1 MSEIGL
7 DSTFAGCR
15 IEGVAASGGM
25 GVVYR
30 ATQLPLGR
38 AVALK
43 VVAPERAADATLQA
57 RFEREARLAA
67 GIHHPNVIPVYGAGE
82 QDGWLYLVMRWIE
95 GTDLQ
100 ALISEVGGLAPW
112 RAAAIVAQAGSGL
125 EAAHAAGL
133 VHRDVKPA
141 NILIAGAEG
150 FEHAY
155 LSDFG
160 LTLEISSSTRLTQ
173 TGELMGTVD
182 FMAPEQFE
190 GTDVDARTDVYAL
203 GCVLHAALTGRAPF
217 ARGTL
222 PATMRAHLVEPP
234 PRPSST
240 PGVPAAFDD
249 VVARAL
255 AKRSS
260 DRYSS
265 ASELVME
272 VLAAADSPA
281 VLAPADS
288 SASGIQGGAAA
299 DIAAQNGGESV
310 ETQSLPA
317 KTVALDDQRPL
328 ATVRLCR
335 ARPRLA
341 HRAALA
347 AGLVLALGIAIAAL
361 LLLLGVGPLGG
372 DEASKPLTG
381 SEVRDAAQS
390 FAVAYAREDDEALAA
405 LLARD
410 VARVTP
416 GDAQRGRDAVLQEYR
431 RQFAG
436 NATSG
441 YVVNDLE
448 VRSGAAGRASG
459 RYVASR
465 SGREPITGRIVF
477 GVRREDGRPRVGLI
491 AATPDR

>member
-100 ALISEVGGLAPW
+100 ALISEVGGLAPS

-141 NILIAGAEG
+141 NILIAGADG

-160 LTLEISSSTRLTQ
+160 LTLEISASTRLTQ

-190 GTDVDARTDVYAL
+190 ASDVDARTDVYAL
-203 GCVLHAALTGRAPF
+203 GCVLHAALTGRPPF

-240 PGVPAAFDD
+240 AGVPAAFDG

-255 AKRSS
+255 AKRPD

-265 ASELVME
+265 AGELVE
-272 VLAAADSPA
+272 ATLAAADSPA
-281 VLAPADS
+281 DEGKRAATD
-288 SASGIQGGAAA
+288 GA
-299 DIAAQNGGESV
+299 AAQNGDEG
-310 ETQSLPA
+310 TAAPTLPGR
-317 KTVALDDQRPL
+317 TVVLSDQPPPVTARLSRVRPRRAAGAWL
-328 ATVRLCR
+328 ATGI
-335 ARPRLA
+335 A
-341 HRAALA
+341 
-347 AGLVLALGIAIAAL
+347 LVLGVAVTV
-361 LLLLGVGPLGG
+361 LLLLGVGPFGV
-372 DEASKPLTG
+372 DEASGALSE
-381 SEVRDAAQS
+381 SEVREAVDA
-390 FAVAYAREDDEALAA
+390 FALAYAQEDDDALAG
-405 LLARD
+405 LLSRD

-416 GDAQRGRDAVLQEYR
+416 GDGQRGRDAVLREYR
-431 RQFAG
+431 RQFAS
-436 NATSG
+436 NATSR
-441 YVVNDLE
+441 YVIEDLD

-465 SGREPITGRIVF
+465 SGRGAITGRVVF
-477 GVRREDGRPRVGLI
+477 GLRREGGRPKIGLI
-491 AATPDR
+491 AVTPRV

>member
-1 MSEIGL
+1 MPNLAL

-15 IEGVAASGGM
+15 IEGVAGSGGM
-25 GVVYR
+25 GIVYR

-43 VVAPERAADATLQA
+43 VVAPERAVDATLQA
-57 RFEREARLAA
+57 RFAREARLAGA
-67 GIHHPNVIPVYGAGE
+67 IDHPNVIPVYAAGE
-82 QDGWLYLVMRWIE
+82 QEGWLYLVMRWVE

-100 ALISEVGGLAPW
+100 ALISERGGLTPSH
-112 RAAAIVAQAGSGL
+112 AAVVVAKVGSGL
-125 EAAHAAGL
+125 QAAHAAGL

-141 NILIAGAEG
+141 NVLIERADDSEQV
-150 FEHAY
+150 Y

-160 LTLEISSSTRLTQ
+160 LTLEISASTRLTQ
-173 TGELMGTVD
+173 TGELIGTVD

-190 GTDVDARTDVYAL
+190 GTAVDARTDVYAL
-203 GCVLHAALTGRAPF
+203 GCVLYAALTGRAPF

-234 PRPSST
+234 PRPCSM
-240 PGVPAAFDD
+240 PGIPAAFDD
-249 VVARAL
+249 IVARAL
-255 AKRSS
+255 AKRPS

-265 ASELVME
+265 ASELVAA

-281 VLAPADS
+281 VLAGESP
-288 SASGIQGGAAA
+288 ASGSKGGTAPGV
-299 DIAAQNGGESV
+299 AAQNGGESA
-310 ETQSLPA
+310 ETATPPG
-317 KTVALDDQRPL
+317 KTIALDDLRPM
-328 ATVRLCR
+328 ATARLSR

-341 HRAALA
+341 RWALAAAVALA
-347 AGLVLALGIAIAAL
+347 AGIGIAA

-372 DEASKPLTG
+372 DEGSKPLTG
-381 SEVRDAAQS
+381 SEVRETAQA
-390 FAVAYAREDDEALAA
+390 FALAYGREDDDALAG

-416 GDAQRGRDAVLQEYR
+416 RDAQRGRGAVLREYR
-431 RQFAG
+431 RQFAA
-436 NATSG
+436 NATKS
-441 YVVNDLE
+441 YVLDDLE
-448 VRSGAAGRASG
+448 VRPGDVGRASG

-477 GVRREDGRPRVGLI
+477 GVRREGDRPRVGLI